1 MVTVDSFSLPCK
13 YKYLKII
20 YLKWVLLL
28 STYKM
33 GEDQNM
39 VQYTM
44 HYQNL
49 IQHSQ
54 ASVTDNSVAAA
65 LP

>member
-1 MVTVDSFSLPCK
+1 MDSFSLPCK

-28 STYKM
+28 STYKR

-39 VQYTM
+39 VYSM

-49 IQHSQ
+49 IQPSQ

-65 LP
+65 LQ